1 MSAIYK
7 RELASYFRSPIGWV
21 AMALYAVLGGFYF
34 SYSMSSSS
42 SVNISD
48 ELGLIQLFFV
58 IIIPLITMRLFSE
71 EKKNGTEVLLYTST
85 VPLYKAV
92 LGKYLAAMSLLVIML
107 TSTFLHVILVL
118 SMGGLINAV
127 TLGSYISFIL
137 MGALYISFGVMA
149 SAATENQIIA
159 AVFSAAMIIFTM
171 LLQLIASS
179 LEGIFVSIISVFNP
193 IGLSSE
199 SIYKAGENLA
209 GAINWMDPS
218 SRLSS
223 FQYGILSLSP
233 LLFCFCLIAL
243 FLFLTY
249 RILEKRRWSQG

>member
-1 MSAIYK
+1 MLAIYK

-34 SYSMSSSS
+34 SFSMSSQSA
-42 SVNISD
+42 VNISD
-48 ELGLIQLFFV
+48 ELGLIQLFFLIV
-58 IIIPLITMRLFSE
+58 IPLITMRLFSE

-92 LGKYLAAMSLLVIML
+92 LGKYLAAVSLLILML
-107 TSTFLHVILVL
+107 SSTFLHVILVL
-118 SMGGLINAV
+118 SMGGLINAS

-137 MGALYISFGVMA
+137 IGTLYISIGVMA
-149 SAATENQIIA
+149 SAVTENQIIA
-159 AVFSAAMIIFTM
+159 AVFSSAMIIFTM
-171 LLQLIASS
+171 LLQVIASS
-179 LEGIFVSIISVFNP
+179 LQGIFVSIISVFNP
-193 IGLSSE
+193 LSLSSE

-209 GAINWMDPS
+209 GAINWMDPA
-218 SRLSS
+218 SRTSS
-223 FQYGILSLSP
+223 FSQGIMSLSP
-233 LLFCFCLIAL
+233 LLFCISLIAL

>member
-34 SYSMSSSS
+34 SFSMTSSS
-42 SVNISD
+42 SVNIGD

-92 LGKYLAAMSLLVIML
+92 LGKYLAAISLLIIML
-107 TSTFLHVILVL
+107 ASTFLHVILVL
-118 SMGGLINAV
+118 SMGGLINAA

-137 MGALYISFGVMA
+137 VGALYISFGVMA
-149 SAATENQIIA
+149 SAVTENQIIA

-179 LEGIFVSIISVFNP
+179 LEGIFVSVISVFNP
-193 IGLSSE
+193 LGLSSE

-209 GAINWMDPS
+209 GAINWMDPV
-218 SRLSS
+218 SRVSS
-223 FQYGILSLSP
+223 FQYGTMSLSP
-233 LLFCFCLIAL
+233 LLFCISLIAL
-243 FLFLTY
+243 YLFLTY

>member
-1 MSAIYK
+1 MLAIYK

-34 SYSMSSSS
+34 SFSMSASS

-48 ELGLIQLFFV
+48 ELGLIQLFFLIV
-58 IIIPLITMRLFSE
+58 IPLITMRLFSE

-92 LGKYLAAMSLLVIML
+92 LGKYLAAVSLLFLML
-107 TSTFLHVILVL
+107 SSTFLHVILVI
-118 SMGGLINAV
+118 SMGGLINAG
-127 TLGSYISFIL
+127 TLGSYISFVLI
-137 MGALYISFGVMA
+137 GALYISIGVMA
-149 SAATENQIIA
+149 SAVTENQIIA
-159 AVFSAAMIIFTM
+159 AVFSSAMIIFTM
-171 LLQLIASS
+171 LLQVIASS
-179 LEGIFVSIISVFNP
+179 LQGIFVSIISVFNP
-193 IGLSSE
+193 LSLSSE

-209 GAINWMDPS
+209 AAINWLDPT
-218 SRLSS
+218 SRTSS
-223 FQYGILSLSP
+223 FSQGILSLSP
-233 LLFCFCLIAL
+233 LLFCISLIAL

>member
-34 SYSMSSSS
+34 SFSMSSSS

-92 LGKYLAAMSLLVIML
+92 LGKYLAAMSLLIIML
-107 TSTFLHVILVL
+107 ASTFLHVILVI

-137 MGALYISFGVMA
+137 IGALYISFGVMA
-149 SAATENQIIA
+149 SSVTENQIIA

-209 GAINWMDPS
+209 GAINWMDPV
-218 SRLSS
+218 SRVSS
-223 FQYGILSLSP
+223 FQYGTFSLSP
-233 LLFCFCLIAL
+233 LLFCFSLIAL
-243 FLFLTY
+243 YLFLTY
-249 RILEKRRWSQG
+249 RILEKRRWSQS